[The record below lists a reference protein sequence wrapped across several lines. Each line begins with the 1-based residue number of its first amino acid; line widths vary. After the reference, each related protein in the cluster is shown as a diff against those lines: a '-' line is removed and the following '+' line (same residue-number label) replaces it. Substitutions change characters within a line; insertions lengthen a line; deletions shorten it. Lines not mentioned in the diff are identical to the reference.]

1 MAGRHHGEGIQRTD
15 QEHARAGPRRALQ
28 SSRPPRRR
36 VARQAREQEAAE
48 VNVASEVLNV
58 DQVAELLG
66 LGRNTVYDAANRGE
80 IPHRRVGRR
89 LIFSRT
95 AVMEWLQGKPARSE
109 E

>member
-1 MAGRHHGEGIQRTD
+1 MNATAPD
-15 QEHARAGPRRALQ
+15 
-28 SSRPPRRR
+28 
-36 VARQAREQEAAE
+36 
-48 VNVASEVLNV
+48 VLNV

-95 AVMEWLQGKPARSE
+95 AVMEWLSGKPANGDQR
-109 E
+109 